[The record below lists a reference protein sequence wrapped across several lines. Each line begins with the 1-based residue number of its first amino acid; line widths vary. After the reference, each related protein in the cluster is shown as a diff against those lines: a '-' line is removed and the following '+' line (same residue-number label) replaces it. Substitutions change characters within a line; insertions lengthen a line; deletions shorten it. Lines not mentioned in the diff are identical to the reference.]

1 MDSTQL
7 ITMLVKLLNQIQE
20 EMSEEDWAELV
31 ATLQKAASLLP
42 PTLLTTLLTLQAS
55 MVNPDSSE
63 EDNNILNSY
72 LRDL

>member
-20 EMSEEDWAELV
+20 EMSDEDWAELV

>member
-20 EMSEEDWAELV
+20 EMTTEDWNELM

-42 PTLLTTLLTLQAS
+42 PTLLTTLFTLQETLI
-55 MVNPDSSE
+55 NPDNSDTS
-63 EDNNILNSY
+63 DLTSY

>member
-20 EMSEEDWAELV
+20 EMSEEDWTELV

-63 EDNNILNSY
+63 ENNNILTSY